1 MPDTHPIQCKCGQV
15 RGVLTLTKPT
25 NRCVCYC
32 GDCQAFARHLQAH
45 NAMDAHGGTEV
56 IHVPPSSLQF
66 NQGTENLACL
76 RLTSKGM
83 LRWYAACCNT
93 PIGNTVANPRMSFIG
108 LVANTCLPGNSQ
120 SRDAVFG
127 PVTMVV
133 GVESAIGDGEKPRAA
148 GLVSGMAKA
157 ITIMVKERLSGRYRL
172 SPFFNP
178 KTGLAIATPKVLTA
192 SELAAAKRI

>member
-1 MPDTHPIQCKCGQV
+1 MPDTIPIQCKCGQV
-15 RGVLTLTKPT
+15 RGLLAPTKPT

-32 GDCQAFARHLQAH
+32 ADCQAFARHLQAH
-45 NAMDAHGGTEV
+45 DAMDARGGTEV

-66 NQGTENLACL
+66 THGTENLACL

-93 PIGNTVANPRMSFIG
+93 PIGNTVPNPGMSFVG
-108 LVANTCLPGNSQ
+108 LVANSCLPGDSQ
-120 SRDAVFG
+120 SRDAAFG

-133 GVESAIGDGEKPRAA
+133 GVESAIGDDDKPRAA

-157 ITIMVKERLSGRYRL
+157 MTIIAKERLSGRYRR
-172 SPFFNP
+172 SPFFNA
-178 KTGLAIATPKVLTA
+178 KTGLPIATPKVLTA
-192 SELAAAKRI
+192 DELAAAQRV